1 MVTAYVGLGSNLG
14 DPVTN
19 LLEAVAALDRL
30 PEVVAQQRSSFYRS
44 QPMVKSPRQ
53 RGRRHVSSRWLTRQ
67 PDYINAVVMLET
79 SLPPMQLLHRLQ
91 GVEKRLGRLR
101 TGMYWAS
108 RTLDLDLLLY
118 GAQRIDL
125 PRLRVPHPG
134 IAERAFVLL
143 PLAEIAPTGLVVP
156 GHGLLDEMLAGVEN
170 KTLEKLSE

>member
-14 DPVTN
+14 DPVAH
-19 LLEAVAALDRL
+19 LLEAVALLDRL
-30 PEVVAQQRSSFYRS
+30 SEVDVQQCSSFYRS
-44 QPMVKSPRQ
+44 QPMVKLPRK
-53 RGRRHVSSRWLTRQ
+53 RGRRQVSSRWRTRQ

-79 SLPPMQLLHRLQ
+79 SLSPMQLLRRLQ

-101 TGMYWAS
+101 TGVHWAS

-118 GAQRIDL
+118 GARRIDL

-143 PLAEIAPTGLVVP
+143 PLAEIAPTDLVVP
-156 GHGLLDEMLAGVEN
+156 GHDALEKMLAGVEH
-170 KTLEKLSE
+170 KKLEKLIE